1 VSKIGLMTAIV
12 ADMGASVSGAW
23 GEKVKA
29 SHLESINLAK
39 NHAPKVEHLGRKK
52 PKGSAAVQ
60 RREAKKRKALRARS
74 KK

>member
-1 VSKIGLMTAIV
+1 MSKIALMTAMV
-12 ADMGASVSGAW
+12 AGMGASVSEVLGDKLAPTIKQV
-23 GEKVKA
+23 EKDRSNYARK
-29 SHLESINLAK
+29 IY
-39 NHAPKVEHLGRKK
+39 HLGRKK

>member
-1 VSKIGLMTAIV
+1 MNKIELITAMV
-12 ADMGASVSGAW
+12 AGMGASVSGAW
-23 GEKVKA
+23 GKKVKA

-39 NHAPKVEHLGRKK
+39 NHATKIDHLGRKK
-52 PKGSAAVQ
+52 PKGSAAAQ

>member
-1 VSKIGLMTAIV
+1 MKKSSLLAASMLA
-12 ADMGASVSGAW
+12 AGASVSGAW

-39 NHAPKVEHLGRKK
+39 NHATKIDHLGRKK
-52 PKGSAAVQ
+52 PKGSAAAQ